1 MSVGQDDPVMAR
13 IGEAVQQ
20 GHAGDAAGARLRFA
34 AIWAEIGP
42 GGDPLHRCALAHYAA
57 DVQEDPAEELRWDR
71 RALAAADEVGDG
83 RARAL
88 HPSLDV
94 AAFYPSLHLNLADV
108 LRRLGEARQA
118 GEHLQQARAALGRL
132 PDDGYGRM
140 IRDGVERCATR
151 LAAGET
157 AGTPG
162 PLDRRP
168 PRR

>member
-20 GHAGDAAGARLRFA
+20 GHAGDPAGARLRFA
-34 AIWAEIGP
+34 EIWADIGP

-71 RALAAADEVGDG
+71 RALAAADEVGDD

-108 LRRLGEARQA
+108 LRRLGDAEQA
-118 GEHLQQARAALGRL
+118 GEHLGRAMAALDAL

-140 IRDGVERCATR
+140 IRDGVERCAAR

-157 AGTPG
+157 A
-162 PLDRRP
+162 
-168 PRR
+168 